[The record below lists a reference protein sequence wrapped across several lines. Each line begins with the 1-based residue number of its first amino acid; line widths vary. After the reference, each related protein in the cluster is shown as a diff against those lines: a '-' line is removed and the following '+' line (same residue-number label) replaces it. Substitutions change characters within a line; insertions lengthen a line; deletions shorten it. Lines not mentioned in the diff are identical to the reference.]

1 MQVISCIFRA
11 LFSNIVKFKD
21 WQVRIFQQNFMKWG
35 EGGGCGVWGEG
46 VWSSPLLSPL
56 ITPLSINNNI

>member
-35 EGGGCGVWGEG
+35 EGGVWCVGGGGVEFTTA
-46 VWSSPLLSPL
+46 VP
-56 ITPLSINNNI
+56 TNYTTEYK